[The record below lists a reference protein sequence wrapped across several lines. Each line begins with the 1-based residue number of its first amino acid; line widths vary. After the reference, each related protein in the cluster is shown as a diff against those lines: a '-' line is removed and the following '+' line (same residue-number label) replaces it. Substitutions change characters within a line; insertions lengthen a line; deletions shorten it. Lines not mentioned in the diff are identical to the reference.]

1 MTNMEDQIE
10 EAVSYMIGKN
20 NCSQAILMA
29 FGPELGLPRSL
40 APKIAAPFGAGIGR
54 LGQTCGAVSG
64 ALMVLGLLVG
74 RTDLSSVEQKELSYT
89 LAGEF
94 MAEFSRRRGS
104 TQCRQLLGIDLSLP
118 QGLEQAR
125 KEGVFDTLCPELVR
139 EAGKI
144 LLEIFQKQAA
154 G

>member
-1 MTNMEDQIE
+1 MTTIDDKIE
-10 EAVSYMIGKN
+10 NALEYFN
-20 NCSQAILMA
+20 NQCNCSQAILMG
-29 FGPELGLPRSL
+29 FGPDLGVSVSL
-40 APKIAAPFGAGIGR
+40 GQKIAAPFGAGIGR

-118 QGLEQAR
+118 QGVERAR
-125 KEGVFDTLCPELVR
+125 AEGVFDTLCPELVR